1 MLLDHKPYSFI
12 LKHSKRC
19 IFFFFFYSVFPL
31 FLILSKVQ
39 TEDIIVYP
47 IRGTFSNQLERL
59 TKHQRIRAIINLTKD
74 TLISF
79 LYVFLVFLTTKRPV
93 TVTTML
99 PEGPLGWASQEVIW
113 WATFWKGR
121 LYINVF
127 LTYTHTHT
135 SRWIQRENLRL
146 TFRQSRSFPALVDLQ
161 K

>member
-19 IFFFFFYSVFPL
+19 IFFLFYSVFPL

-79 LYVFLVFLTTKRPV
+79 LYAFLVFLTTKRPV

-99 PEGPLGWASQEVIW
+99 PEGPLG
-113 WATFWKGR
+113 
-121 LYINVF
+121 
-127 LTYTHTHT
+127 
-135 SRWIQRENLRL
+135 
-146 TFRQSRSFPALVDLQ
+146 
-161 K
+161 